1 MEITRKSAAEVAK
14 MRSAGR
20 IVAEVLA
27 LVEESLAPGI
37 STAEIDRLAERHI
50 RASGGVPSFLGYLGG
65 RRYDASH
72 PHAYKASTCIS
83 IDHEIVHGIPGNREI
98 KRGQVVSVDVG
109 AIYDGWNGDGARTF
123 ICGGR
128 DAGTAAAIALIDTT
142 RLALMAG
149 IAAAQPG
156 HRVADIGA
164 AVETIGS
171 EAGFGIVR
179 GYGGHGIG
187 QLMHEDPSVLNFAT
201 EYPDAR
207 VKLEPGM
214 CLAIEPMFMTGG
226 EKTKTLKDGW
236 TVVTADHSLAAH
248 FEHTIA
254 IHPDGPEILTKV

>member
-72 PHAYKASTCIS
+72 PHAYKATTCIS

-109 AIYDGWNGDGARTF
+109 VIYDGWNGDGARTF

-128 DAGTAAAIALIDTT
+128 EAGTAEALALIDAT
-142 RLALMAG
+142 RLGLMAG

-164 AVETIGS
+164 AVEAIGH
-171 EAGFGIVR
+171 EGGYGIVR

-201 EYPDAR
+201 DYPDAR

-214 CLAIEPMFMTGG
+214 CLAIEPMFMVGG

-248 FEHTIA
+248 FEHTIT
-254 IHPDGPEILTKV
+254 IHPEGPEILTKV

>member
-37 STAEIDRLAERHI
+37 STADIDRLAERHI

-128 DAGTAAAIALIDTT
+128 EAGTPEALALIDTT
-142 RLALMAG
+142 RLSLMAG

-156 HRVADIGA
+156 NRVGDIGA
-164 AVETIGS
+164 AVEAIGRQ
-171 EAGFGIVR
+171 GGYGIVR

-187 QLMHEDPSVLNFAT
+187 EMMHEDPSVLNFAT
-201 EYPDAR
+201 DYPDAR

-214 CLAIEPMFMTGG
+214 CLAIEPMFMVGG

-236 TVVTADHSLAAH
+236 TVVTADRSLAAH
-248 FEHTIA
+248 FEHTIT
-254 IHPDGPEILTKV
+254 IHPEGPEILTKV